1 MTNNFLLRTAYIK
14 YFLVAVIALLT
25 HESYGQYADIGSG
38 TQKDKIWWVDWNGF
52 TLSNGAT
59 KSITTTNGLTVNISI
74 SNVSGPAL
82 VPYQMNT
89 WSGAVLHLLYN
100 FSNPN
105 IRPALYH
112 PAYETVPS
120 SFTLTV
126 SATRNGQPVPFDF
139 VAADAEASATNE
151 ITTLTTNGSTWQAI
165 DFFRNSTQTTNPLTG
180 CNTASVKISDTYG
193 NAPAVGQN
201 PVISTTSPANA
212 SLIVNAHFDH
222 SGIIGQMGIAF
233 GILEAVDRGD
243 LPASYGFA
251 QHQLA
256 FTQIN
261 GCNYFAPFP
270 SALQNNNLR
279 IGAKSGDPDGIQTLN
294 DNSNGVDEDGI
305 ASFPTY
311 MGAGDYLI
319 TLPITNTTGTTAFL
333 SAWFDADNN
342 GIFTTNEGQT
352 LPVPNN
358 TSTATITWNNL
369 PAAFS
374 KTSNYAFRFRISSD
388 PNSLQSATGFAKDGE
403 VEDYHVPIPQNVV
416 AGFLTPDTVCVNSPV
431 QINNTSVGASSYFWN
446 FCVANSATN
455 PGGANISNI
464 GLSQPVF
471 MDYAKDGNNY
481 YGFVV
486 NHLVGRLIRLDF
498 GNSLLNTPT
507 YVDLGNFNGAIPVQC
522 EGIQLVKNAG
532 KWYAILV
539 GGQPSGRIVKI
550 DFGTSLSNN
559 SPAGTNWG
567 NIGGLAFP
575 TDLHVFQ
582 DGSNWYGLTI
592 NAQSNS
598 ITRFNFSSSFDNPPT
613 GVNLGNIGA
622 MNYPTGIYAISQNGT
637 WYAFISNN
645 GNGVSNS
652 ADASITRLN
661 FGSSLLNTPTGVNLG
676 NPGNLL
682 SSSRDLTIYQS
693 CDEIFGF
700 VVNNATNRQLVKLN
714 FNNALTSVPTAQN
727 LGNVGNMSFP
737 HSISKLF
744 RDGSDL
750 HAFVTNVDN
759 HTLTRLRF
767 SGCTSSSIATSTAQ
781 NPSPIIYNTVGT
793 YSINLTVD
801 DGLPTQSAYCKKI
814 VVVDNTKNPVQTK
827 TLCAGDSILLSS
839 SAGGPAIW
847 NNGSTTSSIY
857 VKTAGTYW
865 VQSSNGGCAIID
877 SFVVQVSPKPS
888 VNLGI
893 DTAACMGDTIVLNAA
908 NTGAAF
914 LWQNG
919 QTTQTFAATQPG
931 VYHVMVNQNGCIA
944 SDSITLSALPKPVIT
959 LSNDT
964 TLCKGSSTTLTAT
977 GGNTYSWL
985 PTSGLGQP
993 TSGST
998 FAVPDTTTTYV
1009 VEVENAFSC
1018 RASDSVTI
1026 TVAPVPVVNLGRDTS
1041 FCTLDSLVLDAA
1053 NTGAS
1058 YLWQNNLTSQSIT
1071 VNQSGQYYVTV
1082 DLGGCIAS
1090 DTISLTALPSPMVTV
1105 SPDTLIC
1112 KPGFATLAASGG
1124 DAYQWWPATGLS
1136 ASNGAIV
1143 TATPDSSTTY
1153 HVAVTNAN
1161 GCRAEDSVLVT
1172 TAALPVVNLGSD
1184 TSVCSLNGLV
1194 LDAGNSGAA
1203 YLWQNG
1209 AAAQTLSVTG
1219 SGLYFVTVNNG
1230 GCSASDSINVL
1241 QLPSPLIALTADT
1254 TICRTA
1260 EAVLTGS
1267 GGTDYSW
1274 WPSSGLSDSTSAVVL
1289 ARPDSTTTYYLT
1301 VTNADN
1307 CSATDSVTVTVVP
1320 KPMFSV
1326 LASRPILC
1334 LGDTAILTATGGD
1347 LYSWSPANSLS
1358 HPFGNTTQ
1366 AFPNA
1371 TTVYNVAIEHLGC
1384 AVKDT
1389 LSVNLS
1395 VATKPS
1401 ADLRKSN
1408 DINCFQG
1415 VARLTASGGAAYLWR
1430 PSAGLSDSTSPSPLV
1445 SIRQSTTY
1453 QVLITTAD
1461 GCELQDSITVYV
1473 ETGAGETGFLVPSAF
1488 TPNGDGKNDCFGV
1501 PHWGAVTDF
1510 SLNLY
1515 NRWGERVFETKDP
1528 SKCWNGVYKGV
1539 MQPGD
1544 VYVYWI
1550 KAKTHCGEVFRK
1562 GTFALIR

>member
-1 MTNNFLLRTAYIK
+1 L
-14 YFLVAVIALLT
+14 
-25 HESYGQYADIGSG
+25 
-38 TQKDKIWWVDWNGF
+38 
-52 TLSNGAT
+52 
-59 KSITTTNGLTVNISI
+59 
-74 SNVSGPAL
+74 
-82 VPYQMNT
+82 
-89 WSGAVLHLLYN
+89 
-100 FSNPN
+100 
-105 IRPALYH
+105 
-112 PAYETVPS
+112 
-120 SFTLTV
+120 
-126 SATRNGQPVPFDF
+126 DF
-139 VAADAEASATNE
+139 
-151 ITTLTTNGSTWQAI
+151 
-165 DFFRNSTQTTNPLTG
+165 
-180 CNTASVKISDTYG
+180 
-193 NAPAVGQN
+193 
-201 PVISTTSPANA
+201 
-212 SLIVNAHFDH
+212 
-222 SGIIGQMGIAF
+222 
-233 GILEAVDRGD
+233 
-243 LPASYGFA
+243 
-251 QHQLA
+251 
-256 FTQIN
+256 
-261 GCNYFAPFP
+261 
-270 SALQNNNLR
+270 
-279 IGAKSGDPDGIQTLN
+279 
-294 DNSNGVDEDGI
+294 
-305 ASFPTY
+305 
-311 MGAGDYLI
+311 
-319 TLPITNTTGTTAFL
+319 
-333 SAWFDADNN
+333 
-342 GIFTTNEGQT
+342 
-352 LPVPNN
+352 
-358 TSTATITWNNL
+358 
-369 PAAFS
+369 
-374 KTSNYAFRFRISSD
+374 
-388 PNSLQSATGFAKDGE
+388 
-403 VEDYHVPIPQNVV
+403 
-416 AGFLTPDTVCVNSPV
+416 
-431 QINNTSVGASSYFWN
+431 
-446 FCVANSATN
+446 
-455 PGGANISNI
+455 
-464 GLSQPVF
+464 
-471 MDYAKDGNNY
+471 AKDGNNY
-481 YGFVV
+481 FGFVV
-486 NHLVGRLIRLDF
+486 NYTTGRLTRLNFGPSIQNPPTFSDLGDF
-498 GNSLLNTPT
+498 G
-507 YVDLGNFNGAIPVQC
+507 GAIPNNGG
-522 EGIQLVKNAG
+522 GIQLVKNAG

-592 NAQSNS
+592 KAQSNS

-661 FGSSLLNTPTGVNLG
+661 FGNSLLNTPTGVNLG

-700 VVNNATNRQLVKLN
+700 VVNNTANRQLVKLN

-893 DTAACMGDTIVLNAA
+893 DTAACMGDTIVLDAA
-908 NTGAAF
+908 NSGAAF

-919 QTTQTFAATQPG
+919 QTTRTFAATQPG

-959 LSNDT
+959 ISNDT
-964 TLCKGSSTTLTAT
+964 TLCKGSSTTLTAS

-985 PTSGLGQP
+985 PTSGLAQP

-1026 TVAPVPVVNLGRDTS
+1026 TVVPVPVVNLGRDTS

-1136 ASNGAIV
+1136 ATNGATV
-1143 TATPDSSTTY
+1143 MATPDSTTTY

-1267 GGTDYSW
+1267 GGTNYSW
-1274 WPSSGLSDSTSAVVL
+1274 WPSTGLSDSSSAVVL
-1289 ARPDSTTTYYLT
+1289 ARPDSTTKYHLT

-1320 KPMFSV
+1320 KPTFSV

-1334 LGDTAILTATGGD
+1334 LGDTAILTASGGD

-1358 HPFGNTTQ
+1358 HPFDNTTQ

-1430 PSAGLSDSTSPSPLV
+1430 PSAGLSDSTSASPLV
-1445 SIRQSTTY
+1445 SIRHSTTY